1 MDKGADSYRLYLNG
15 DENGLV
21 DIIGEYREGL
31 ILFINGIVHDMHEA
45 EDITEDTFVRLIVKK
60 PAFSGKS
67 SFKTWLYSIARN
79 IAFDRLKRLKND
91 RPIDAADC
99 DKDGYAEQ
107 DVLQAY
113 VKKENDLR
121 LHGLIKTLPD
131 DYRQVLYLV
140 YFENFDNKST
150 AKIMK
155 KSKKQIENLIYRA
168 KTALKKKL
176 MEEGYDYEDN

>member
-67 SFKTWLYSIARN
+67 SLTDF
-79 IAFDRLKRLKND
+79 
-91 RPIDAADC
+91 
-99 DKDGYAEQ
+99 
-107 DVLQAY
+107 
-113 VKKENDLR
+113 
-121 LHGLIKTLPD
+121 LPFSSFNV
-131 DYRQVLYLV
+131 Q
-140 YFENFDNKST
+140 T
-150 AKIMK
+150 
-155 KSKKQIENLIYRA
+155 
-168 KTALKKKL
+168 
-176 MEEGYDYEDN
+176 